1 MHKPEVT
8 LARMRTFVR
17 VAESG
22 SFSAVA
28 RDLGVGQSTVTRH
41 VGDLEEALGV
51 SVFSRTTRSISLT
64 DEGRRYYARA
74 TEILRLVEQA
84 QQEVEDARTGA
95 SGKVRI
101 SCSAFFGVMHLSRL
115 IFGFQDRYPDIRV
128 DFVLTDERSDLI
140 RDGVDIAIQLGPQPD
155 SELRLRPLGMAHQIL
170 VASPDYLARR
180 GTPESPE
187 DLSSHDVIRRTSV
200 AQSGELTLIDEQGTE
215 HVATFTPRLRV
226 DHGLAAREALV
237 AGRGIAPVP
246 RWLVDDLLRD
256 GALRAV
262 LPEYGCAPVPVNLLV
277 VPERAELTR
286 VRLLRDFLA
295 DEITRVPGVG
305 PLVRQ

>member
-8 LARMRTFVR
+8 LDRMRTFVR

-41 VGDLEEALGV
+41 VSDLEEALGV

-64 DEGRRYYARA
+64 EEGRRFYDRA

-84 QQEVEDARTGA
+84 RQEVEPGA

-115 IFGFQDRYPDIRV
+115 IFDFQDRYPDIRV

-140 RDGVDIAIQLGPQPD
+140 RDGVDVAIQIGPQPD
-155 SELRLRPLGMAHQIL
+155 SELRLHPLGVAHQIL

-180 GTPESPE
+180 GTPELPE
-187 DLSSHDVIRRTSV
+187 DLSTHDVIRRTSV
-200 AQSGELTLIDEQGTE
+200 AKSHELTLIDAQGAA
-215 HVATFTPRLRV
+215 HVATFEPRLRV

-237 AGRGIAPVP
+237 AGRGISPVP

-256 GALRAV
+256 GVLQAV
-262 LPEYGCAPVPVNLLV
+262 LPGYSCAPLPVNLLV

-286 VRLLRDFLA
+286 VRLLRNFLA
-295 DEITRVPGVG
+295 EEIIRVPGVG
-305 PLVRQ
+305 PLLRQ

>member
-8 LARMRTFVR
+8 LDRIRTFVR

-41 VGDLEEALGV
+41 VADLEEALGV
-51 SVFSRTTRSISLT
+51 SLFSRTTRSISLT

-84 QQEVEDARTGA
+84 RQEVEDAKAGA

-115 IFGFQDRYPDIRV
+115 IFEFQDRHPDIRV

-140 RDGVDIAIQLGPQPD
+140 RDGVDVAIHIGPQPD
-155 SELRLRPLGMAHQIL
+155 SELRLRPLGVAHQIL
-170 VASPDYLARR
+170 VASPDYLARC

-187 DLSSHDVIRRTSV
+187 ELSAHDLIRRTSV
-200 AQSGELTLIDEQGTE
+200 AKSHELTLIDEQGAA

-237 AGRGIAPVP
+237 AGRGISPVP

-256 GALRAV
+256 EVLQAV
-262 LPEYGCAPVPVNLLV
+262 LPEYSCAPLPLNLLV

-295 DEITRVPGVG
+295 EQITRIPGVG
-305 PLVRQ
+305 PLSRQ